1 MSSIRKWEYNDF
13 MKRRSMDTNEKRPNP
28 PNNTFTSVPPQ
39 QSIYSET
46 LYHLFQSPDTDP

>member
-1 MSSIRKWEYNDF
+1 